1 MPVVFELLSERHIEH
16 YSLVQ
21 MEFYVFSESNH
32 GYIEQ
37 DGSLEQES
45 QETKADVVVCQ
56 AL

>member
-45 QETKADVVVCQ
+45 QEAKADVVVCQ